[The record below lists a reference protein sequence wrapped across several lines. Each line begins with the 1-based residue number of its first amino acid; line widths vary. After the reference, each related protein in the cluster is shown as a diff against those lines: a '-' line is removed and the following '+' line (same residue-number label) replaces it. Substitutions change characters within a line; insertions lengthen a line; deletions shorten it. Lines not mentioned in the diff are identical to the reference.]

1 MMVRGHF
8 LNLQKSIVSCVIIYI
23 VIWRMQEYV
32 YLCNSNQII
41 SNKTVTPGPNI
52 CKSDLGYNSFDCIVR
67 GVKNGDLFIFQLV
80 HLSFFFYLS
89 IYLRKHCLALNKKVT
104 FHL

>member
-1 MMVRGHF
+1 
-8 LNLQKSIVSCVIIYI
+8 
-23 VIWRMQEYV
+23 MQEYV

-52 CKSDLGYNSFDCIVR
+52 CKSDPGYNAFDCIVR

-80 HLSFFFYLS
+80 HLSFFFLS
-89 IYLRKHCLALNKKVT
+89 FHFSPEALFSIK
-104 FHL
+104 